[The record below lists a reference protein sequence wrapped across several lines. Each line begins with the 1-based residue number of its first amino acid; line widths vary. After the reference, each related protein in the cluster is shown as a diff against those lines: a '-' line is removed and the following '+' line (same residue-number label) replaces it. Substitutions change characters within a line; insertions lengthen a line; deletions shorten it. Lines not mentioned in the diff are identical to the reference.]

1 MTATT
6 EAAGT
11 SAVRVGTLE
20 QLEREQLNVV
30 SAGGRTIVLIVHQ
43 GEVFALDNRCP
54 HMGFPLSRGT
64 VEEGIF
70 TCHWHHARFDLAGG
84 CTFDPFAD
92 DAASFAV
99 EVRDGDVWLDPTPI
113 ERDRRAHW
121 LQKLDEGLEQNIRLV
136 LAKSVIGL
144 HELEDTAPLL
154 QRAAL
159 FGVGNRAA
167 GWSSG
172 LSILTAMANV
182 QPHLDEADRP
192 LALYH
197 GLSQVATSTVGQAP
211 DFDLE
216 PLNTRERRAEV
227 YRSWFRRFI
236 ETRSG
241 DSAERCLRTAIE
253 IGLTPAQIADM
264 VFAACTDHLY
274 LDEGHALDFANKAFE
289 LLHHIGWEHAGAV
302 LSSVIPLLVEARRM
316 EETSAWRHPI
326 DLPQL
331 LRESDA
337 RLDAALAA
345 GCERLSAW
353 DGHGVLADVILD
365 GEPRAALD
373 AMLAAVSDGV
383 PLQELAATVA
393 YAAARRPVY
402 FHTANEF
409 GDWDTVHHTFT
420 YTNAVDQAMRR
431 APSRELARGIFD
443 GAMSVYLE
451 RFLNVPKQA
460 IPTPSGD
467 SGGRPALLA
476 EFDRQL
482 RVDETAQIVVD
493 MIAEGAEDQVLAT
506 LGHALLREDAG
517 FHQFQIY
524 EAAARQYGNFKGR
537 EEGQHI
543 LIGAA
548 RFLTA
553 HTPTVRST
561 AQTYDIAARLHRGE
575 SLNGEEAQPRAAR
588 DRRRS
593 SARARRAGH
602 AAVPYRPRAV
612 PRYER
617 AL

>member
-1 MTATT
+1 MTATA

-11 SAVRVGTLE
+11 SAVRVGTFE
-20 QLEREQLNVV
+20 ELEREQPKVV
-30 SAGGRTIVLIVHQ
+30 SAGGHTIVLILHQ

-64 VEEGIF
+64 VQDGIL

-92 DAASFAV
+92 DAASFVV
-99 EVRDGDVWLDPTPI
+99 EVRDGEVWLDPTPI
-113 ERDRRAHW
+113 ERDRRTHW

-144 HELEDTAPLL
+144 GELGDMAPLL
-154 QRAAL
+154 KKAAL

-182 QPHLDEADRP
+182 QRHLDEADRQ

-216 PLNTRERRAEV
+216 PLNTRERRPQV
-227 YRSWFRRFI
+227 YRAWFRRFI
-236 ETRSG
+236 ETRSR
-241 DSAERCLRTAIE
+241 DSAERCLRTAID

-289 LLHHIGWEHAGAV
+289 LLDHIGWEHAGAV
-302 LSSVIPLLVEARRM
+302 LSSVLPLLVEARRM
-316 EETSAWRHPI
+316 EETSAWRHPV

-331 LRESDA
+331 LRETDA

-345 GCERLSAW
+345 GGERLSGW
-353 DGHGVLADVILD
+353 SGHGTLADVILD

-373 AMLAAVSDGV
+373 EMLAAVGEGA

-393 YAAARRPVY
+393 YAAARRPVH
-402 FHTANEF
+402 FHTSNEF

-460 IPTPSGD
+460 IPIPSGG
-467 SGGRPALLA
+467 SAGRPDLLA
-476 EFDRQL
+476 EFDRQQG
-482 RVDETAQIVVD
+482 VDETAQIVVD
-493 MIAEGAEDQVLAT
+493 MIAGGEEDRVLAT

-524 EAAARQYGNFKGR
+524 EAAARQYGNFRGR
-537 EEGQHI
+537 EEGRHI

-553 HTPTVRST
+553 HAPTVRS
-561 AQTYDIAARLHRGE
+561 AGQTYDIAARLHRGE
-575 SLNGEEAQPRAAR
+575 SLHGEEA
-588 DRRRS
+588 
-593 SARARRAGH
+593 
-602 AAVPYRPRAV
+602 
-612 PRYER
+612 
-617 AL
+617 